1 MAENNLWSPTDKNNF
16 LTEFITSINKKNF
29 FKGNDYELLHKWSI
43 NNKKKFW
50 SEVWNFTSIIGEYK
64 DPVVENENDFINSIF
79 FKNSKLNFSQNLI
92 KIKDD
97 SDAIVFYSEKG
108 FNRRISWKQLDEQVS
123 KIAHYFYN
131 QKIQKGERVGAVLPN
146 IPEAVISFLGAA
158 KIGAIWSSCS
168 ADFGPQA
175 IIDRFKQ
182 IEPKILLISD
192 HYFYNNNKI
201 NTLEN
206 IRIIKDQIPSI
217 KQIVIIP
224 YDNKI
229 QNYNVNFEY
238 KNWID
243 IINKSQIFDKYEN
256 FNFNTPLN
264 ILYSSG
270 TTGVPKCIVHGAGG
284 SLIQHKKEHQLH
296 CNIKPKDKV
305 FYFTT
310 CGWMMWNW
318 LVSCLA
324 SKATIYLYDGSPFYP
339 KIDHLFEIAQNEKIT
354 FFGTGA
360 KYIDTLRQNK
370 VEIYKKYDLKN
381 LETIASTGSPLVHE
395 SFHYVYEKIKKN
407 VQLTS
412 ISGGTDI
419 VSCFVLGNP
428 NLPIYAGE
436 IQCKALGMD
445 VAIFDDEGKEIHK
458 KRGELVCK
466 SSFPSKPL
474 FFWNDNNN
482 IKLQKEYFNKYN
494 NVWHQSDYAESTE
507 NNGYII
513 YGRSDATLNSGGV
526 RIGTAEL
533 YRVVE
538 NINNVM
544 ECMAVEQK
552 CNNDT
557 IILLFVKLK
566 NNIQLDGSFINIIKE
581 KIKSNLSPKH
591 IPAKIIDVSDIP
603 KTKSGKIVELAIKK
617 IVNNEKINNLNSIA
631 NPECLEEFRKK
642 SQIAN

>member
-1 MAENNLWSPTDKNNF
+1 VVKN
-16 LTEFITSINKKNF
+16 EKS
-29 FKGNDYELLHKWSI
+29 
-43 NNKKKFW
+43 
-50 SEVWNFTSIIGEYK
+50 
-64 DPVVENENDFINSIF
+64 FINSIF
-79 FKNSKLNFSQNLI
+79 FKNSKLNFSKNLI
-92 KIKDD
+92 QKKDD
-97 SDAIVFYSEKG
+97 SDALVFYSEQG
-108 FNRRISWKQLDEQVS
+108 SHRRISWKQLNQQVGKVS
-123 KIAHYFYN
+123 YYFQK
-131 QKIQKGERVGAVLPN
+131 QKIQKGERIVSVLPN

-192 HYFYNNNKI
+192 YYFYNNKKI
-201 NTLEN
+201 NTLDKVK
-206 IRIIKDQIPSI
+206 IIKDHLPSI
-217 KQIVIIP
+217 KKIIIVP
-224 YDNKI
+224 YNNITK
-229 QNYNVNFEY
+229 NYNVNFKY

-243 IINKSQIFDKYEN
+243 IINKNKILNKYEN
-256 FNFNTPLN
+256 FNFNIPLY

-270 TTGVPKCIVHGAGG
+270 TTGIPKCIVHGAGG
-284 SLIQHKKEHQLH
+284 SLIQHKKEHQIH

-339 KIDHLFEIAQNEKIT
+339 RIDRLFEIIQNEKIT

-360 KYIDTLRQNK
+360 KFIDTLRQK
-370 VEIYKKYDLKN
+370 KIQIYKKFN
-381 LETIASTGSPLVHE
+381 LENLKTIASTGSPLVNE
-395 SFHYVYEKIKKN
+395 SFHYVYNKIKKN
-407 VQLTS
+407 IHLTS

-428 NLPIYAGE
+428 NLPVYAGE

-445 VAIFDDEGKEIHK
+445 VAIFDDKGKEIHK
-458 KRGELVCK
+458 KKGELVCK

-482 IKLQKEYFNKYN
+482 IKLQKAYFNKYKN
-494 NVWHQSDYAESTE
+494 IWHHSDYAESTE

-513 YGRSDATLNSGGV
+513 YGRSDATLNSGGI
-526 RIGTAEL
+526 RIGTSEI

-538 NINNVM
+538 NIKNVI
-544 ECMAVEQK
+544 ESVAVEQK
-552 CNNDT
+552 YNKDT
-557 IILLFVKLK
+557 RILLFVKLK
-566 NNIQLDGSFINIIKE
+566 ENTQLDENFIKYIKK

-591 IPAKIIDVSDIP
+591 IPAKIINVLDIP
-603 KTKSGKIVELAIKK
+603 KTKSGKIVELTIKK
-617 IVNNEKINNLNSIA
+617 IVNNEKIINLDSID

-642 SQIAN
+642 SYIID